1 MSVFPL
7 YSEDLYGFKG
17 AKKSQGM
24 CLFVH
29 FACNV
34 IYMLCIFNILGK
46 YRVIAG
52 VIVGVLLIG
61 AGVAFGVGLA
71 TRETATIT
79 TTTEA
84 VSSN

>member
-1 MSVFPL
+1 
-7 YSEDLYGFKG
+7 
-17 AKKSQGM
+17 
-24 CLFVH
+24 
-29 FACNV
+29 
-34 IYMLCIFNILGK
+34 MLCISNILGK